1 MEGTHRVR
9 VWGRATEL
17 PGPLWAHLSPRTSI
31 CSLTQMLSQM
41 HPFQEFLQRL
51 HDIGMTDH
59 HWPWMTVQYLAPS
72 PLGRSGV
79 WECDRN
85 RDKDQIHITLNHIA
99 PFPHSSHCLLPQLSW
114 LLRTNQMDHSLL
126 CPLNGDKLK
135 SANRTSHFTQ

>member
-1 MEGTHRVR
+1 MEGMRRVR
-9 VWGRATEL
+9 VWGRATVL

-31 CSLTQMLSQM
+31 CSLIQMLSQM

-85 RDKDQIHITLNHIA
+85 RDKDQIQITLNHIA
-99 PFPHSSHCLLPQLSW
+99 RFPHSKPLPASSTLLAPGNQPNGPLFALSTKW
-114 LLRTNQMDHSLL
+114 
-126 CPLNGDKLK
+126 G
-135 SANRTSHFTQ
+135 